1 MSANPFNTMFEMQR
15 TYIEASQSAFESS
28 LKLQKVAS
36 DAFLGSFE
44 STKSLQKRGVDLTK
58 RAAHANFDAVEEAL
72 PADVVADLRAA
83 IDEQYE
89 ALDEVHDDAWESFE
103 RSAEDAV
110 DSYDEL
116 TEAQAEMVDELY
128 ETLMQVNADAAEVA
142 DEAAEV
148 VEQ

>member
-1 MSANPFNTMFEMQR
+1 MFEMQR

-28 LKLQKVAS
+28 LKLQKAAS

-58 RAAHANFDAVEEAL
+58 RAAHSNLDAGEEAL

-83 IDEQYE
+83 VDEQYE

-116 TEAQAEMVDELY
+116 TAAQAEMVDELY
-128 ETLMQVNADAAEVA
+128 ESMLQINADAAEVA
-142 DEAAEV
+142 DEAADV

>member
-1 MSANPFNTMFEMQR
+1 MFDMQR
-15 TYIEASQSAFESS
+15 TYIEASHSAFESS
-28 LKLQKVAS
+28 LKLQQVAS

-58 RAAHANFDAVEEAL
+58 RATLANLDAVEEAL
-72 PADVVADLRAA
+72 PADVVADLRSAV
-83 IDEQYE
+83 DEQYA
-89 ALDEVHDDAWESFE
+89 ALDEAHDDAWDAFE
-103 RSAEDAV
+103 RSAEDVV

-128 ETLMQVNADAAEVA
+128 ESLLQANAEAADVA
-142 DEAAEV
+142 DEAADV